1 MSISYDKNVR
11 VVFLV
16 QEGLEKVREATE
28 EDFLRAGYVPAG
40 GRGNVNA
47 PVTGEYEGTKD
58 EDWAGTP
65 ESHKERE
72 FLDEE
77 CEASCED
84 CVFLGEDHILIDLTS
99 LPHFEGILDPFR
111 DVMKLKDIMKTQGLD
126 DLKGTVSGLFGP
138 RFTETPVVKVPG
150 SDEKPLAEGFDF
162 NALKDFK
169 VFNLTD
175 LLNPESLYDPLR
187 FTETKEKAKS
197 APEKKTSPVEEIAG
211 DVFKG
216 AFNVFNTVKD
226 GLSGLLDPVEYP
238 ESPKPTTKESA
249 PVTEPVKE
257 EEVPVEEKPEF
268 NDFEQTII
276 GKFEEMGL
284 GADAK
289 SAMRKSKEFA
299 EFLSSSKPTPEQ
311 AKAFA
316 EMLKNGKPPFFG

>member
-58 EDWAGTP
+58 E
-65 ESHKERE
+65 
-72 FLDEE
+72 E

-111 DVMKLKDIMKTQGLD
+111 DVMKTQGLD
-126 DLKGTVSGLFGP
+126 DLKGTVSDLFGP
-138 RFTETPVVKVPG
+138 LFTETPVVKVPG

-238 ESPKPTTKESA
+238 ESPKPATKESA

-257 EEVPVEEKPEF
+257 EEAPAEEKPEF
-268 NDFEQTII
+268 NEFEQTII